1 MNESVHNMCAGSF
14 VVYMK
19 LKKFMQMS
27 SKNYNFYCTYLS
39 TIYC

>member
-19 LKKFMQMS
+19 LKK
-27 SKNYNFYCTYLS
+27 YNKKQFWNMD
-39 TIYC
+39 